1 MDMHLLFSISW
12 CQLKKYHLV
21 CLTIAISKPK
31 VSSCVSTNKSIWLVI
46 HICLLIGYHSISAYR
61 WLYPPASMTLYSSI
75 ILFSR
80 SRFIC
85 LAPSTSTLQRF
96 IWSCLQYCQ
105 NATCSTI
112 FEVELSLFVI
122 DAVVTKFTNHDAH
135 CCVSFCLYQ
144 IAWN

>member
-1 MDMHLLFSISW
+1 MHLLFSISW

-46 HICLLIGYHSISAYR
+46 HICLLIGYHGISAYQ
-61 WLYPPASMTLYSSI
+61 WLYPPASMTPYSSI

-85 LAPSTSTLQRF
+85 LAPSTTTFQCF
-96 IWSCLQYCQ
+96 IWSYLQYCH
-105 NATCSTI
+105 NAICSTI
-112 FEVELSLFVI
+112 FEVGLSLLVI
-122 DAVVTKFTNHDAH
+122 DSVVKIFTNHDAQ
-135 CCVSFCLYQ
+135 CCVLFCLHK